1 MSLLSEIESA
11 VNRHCADNESDTPDF
26 ILAAYICDCL
36 AAFNR
41 AVNMREAW
49 YGRKPQSFMEEKT
62 HLTTG
67 PTRNA
72 KHSG

>member
-11 VNRHCADNESDTPDF
+11 INRHSAENESDTPDF
-26 ILAAYICDCL
+26 ILAAYISDCL

-41 AVNMREAW
+41 AVNMRESW
-49 YGRKPQSFMEEKT
+49 HGRKPQSFMEEKT

-67 PTRNA
+67 PAR
-72 KHSG
+72 H